1 MEVALSDMLIVME
14 AAMTFSKH
22 VVAFFESVDIIP
34 LEEWKKE
41 PKMALESGEHMK
53 TVLSKNPTTCC
64 YYNATQG

>member
-1 MEVALSDMLIVME
+1 
-14 AAMTFSKH
+14 MTFSKH

-64 YYNATQG
+64 YYNAAQE